1 MITRRQLQVI
11 RRAGALLVLALTLMP
26 APAAAV
32 ETTYTFDD
40 LAAGATVSTQYSA
53 RGATFG
59 PSVAGQ
65 AQATRALPVVASVGT
80 ALAASGSQV
89 GRVTRSCLTVECV
102 GTPETWVQFSSSQAR
117 VRVSVGAFGTVNT
130 TLTATAFNASGA
142 QVAQTSATVTGGAG
156 FRTALSLSTPT
167 ASIRFVRVRGS
178 GLSTFGIDS
187 LFASNVPSTSPE
199 FSISVPFGTH
209 TVEQGRSITVPVTIT
224 RRNSSGTI
232 RIAATGAPAGI
243 TVTPTDHTLTSA
255 SATATA
261 ATVNLPFSAAA
272 TAAPVTDRDMTI
284 TATPLTAAAGS
295 GARTQVIRVRLLVF
309 YDLRVTGVEPTQGI
323 QAPVFATGSGG
334 LFRYAGVPLQQ
345 RGRTIVRVYANT
357 PRGGQP
363 VSGVVARLHGFDAAG
378 QALPG
383 SPLFPDNGSRTVQPG
398 TNPAPTHAERSTAT
412 SAWTYTLPLS
422 WTTALSGTRLRAELA
437 IPTGSIAFRE
447 CTGCTANDLF
457 TLTDVV
463 YTPTCCVVAAS
474 AIITATGGSTP
485 RPIDQIMAPG
495 LNITP
500 LQIDLKPYGTTID
513 LSDAVERNDAGLPV
527 INRDQAIARLLDF
540 NQRDG
545 GGEIVLGILSP
556 EFSDGFGGYPY
567 GIFDDLRDR
576 PFTSSAHELGHALGR
591 PHASQSCGG
600 DDGEPWPPDQVGL
613 LGGFGLDRSAAP
625 YRVFATPPDLD
636 ATPPTGR
643 DARAFYDLM
652 SYCSFESNAWI
663 SVKGWTDTINL
674 WRNGRFGGGALQR
687 SQAAAPAGRLQV
699 NATVDP
705 GGAVQIRSVRP
716 LTPRPQPGSSAS
728 PYRLVARNAAG
739 AVLSDT
745 PMLQRTLITDRG
757 GRPPTAL
764 EGAAP
769 VDPAAAAAVEIT
781 SGGTV
786 VARRVRSANAPTA
799 RFLSPRRGTLVGRER
814 RLNIRWQA
822 ADADGDKLDA
832 TVEWS
837 ARGGRPGT
845 WRSIFLGPSGGTTAV
860 PSEYFAGTAEAVLR
874 LRVSDGFNETVVLS
888 PRFRTIHRR
897 PTVRIQS
904 PRSGARIR
912 RDAGVV
918 LFATARDEA
927 RNALPARRI
936 VWFDGRRRIARGS
949 GVAVRTLRPG
959 SHLLRAV
966 ASDRAGRSGVATVRV
981 TVVAVAPTFTV
992 LGRPARISRRARA
1005 VRLRLASSLPARLVV
1020 RGGARVVRT
1029 RVGRGTRSVVVRV
1042 RPRAGVLRL
1051 RLELR
1056 ADGRT
1061 RRSVVE
1067 IDR

>member
-1 MITRRQLQVI
+1 MIASRQRRMRGRLSAALVALFVLI
-11 RRAGALLVLALTLMP
+11 GLPDGAL
-26 APAAAV
+26 AAS
-32 ETTYTFDD
+32 TTFTFDD
-40 LAAGATVSTQYSA
+40 LAAGATVSTQYGP

-65 AQATRALPVVASVGT
+65 AQATRALPVVASVGST
-80 ALAASGSQV
+80 LAASGSQV
-89 GRVTRSCLTVECV
+89 GRVTRNCLSLECV
-102 GTPETWVQFSSSQAR
+102 GTPETWISFSAAQAQ
-117 VRVSVGAFGTVNT
+117 VRVSVGAFGTVST
-130 TLTATAFNASGA
+130 TISATGFSASGA
-142 QVAQTSATVTGGAG
+142 QVAQVAATVTGGSG
-156 FRTALSLSTPT
+156 FRTQLSLSTPSAT
-167 ASIRFVRVRGS
+167 IRFVRLRGS

-187 LFASNVPSTSPE
+187 VFVNTAPSTTAE
-199 FSISVPFGTH
+199 FSISVPFGPH
-209 TVEQGRSITVPVTIT
+209 VVQQGRSISIPVTLT

-232 RIAATGAPAGI
+232 RISATGAPAGTTI
-243 TVTPTDHTLTSA
+243 TPTDHTLTTA
-255 SATATA
+255 GATATS
-261 ATVNLPFSAAA
+261 ATVNLPFSASA

-284 TATPLTAAAGS
+284 TATPLSAAAGS
-295 GARTQVIRVRLLVF
+295 GARTQIVRVRLLVLF
-309 YDLRVTGVEPTQGI
+309 DLRVTGIEPTQGV
-323 QAPVFATGSGG
+323 QAPIFATGSGT

-363 VSGVVARLHGFDAAG
+363 VTGVVARLHGFDAAG
-378 QALPG
+378 QPLPG
-383 SPLFPDNGSRTVQPG
+383 SPLFPDGGSRTVQPG

-412 SAWTYTLPLS
+412 SAWTYTLPLG
-422 WTTALSGTRLRAELA
+422 WTTALSGIRLRADLA
-437 IPTGSIAFRE
+437 IPPGNVAFRE
-447 CTGCTANDLF
+447 CDGCTANDTF

-463 YTPTCCVVAAS
+463 HTPTCCVVAAS
-474 AIITATGGSTP
+474 AVITAAGGTLP
-485 RPIDQIMAPG
+485 RAIDQIMAPG

-527 INRDQAIARLLDF
+527 INRDRSVARLLEF

-556 EFSDGFGGYPY
+556 EFSDGYGGYPY

-591 PHASQSCGG
+591 PHASPSCGG
-600 DDGEPWPPDQVGL
+600 DGESWPPDQVGL
-613 LGGFGLDRSAAP
+613 LRGFGLDRTAASP
-625 YRVFATPPDLD
+625 YRVFATPPELD

-643 DARAFYDLM
+643 DERAFYDLM

-674 WRNGRFGGGALQR
+674 WRGGAFRGGTLQR
-687 SQAAAPAGRLQV
+687 SQAPAGRLQV

-705 GGAVQIRSVRP
+705 AGGVQIRSVRP
-716 LTPRPQPGSSAS
+716 LTPKPQPGLSAS
-728 PYRLVARNAAG
+728 PYRLVVRNAAG

-745 PMLQRTLITDRG
+745 PMLRRTLITDRG
-757 GRPPTAL
+757 GAAPTAL

-781 SGGTV
+781 SGGAV
-786 VARRVRSANAPTA
+786 VARRIRSANAPRA
-799 RFLSPRRGTLVGRER
+799 RFLSPRGGTLVGRSR
-814 RLNIRWQA
+814 RLSIRWQA
-822 ADADGDKLDA
+822 ADADRDALDA

-904 PRSGARIR
+904 PRAGARIR

-918 LFATARDEA
+918 LFAGARDEA

-936 VWFDGRRRIARGS
+936 VWYDGRRRIARGT
-949 GVAVRTLRPG
+949 GVAVRGLRPG

-966 ASDRAGRSGVATVRV
+966 ATDAGGRSGVATVRA

-992 LGRPARISRRARA
+992 VGRPLRISPRARA

-1029 RVGRGTRSVVVRV
+1029 RLGRGTRNVVVRV

-1056 ADGRT
+1056 ADGQT
-1061 RRSVVE
+1061 RRSTLE